1 MSKEIINFKLSD
13 DQYERFI
20 KNNLRGIEKILKAK
34 AIETFSEWEKE
45 LKWSE
50 IESKKWL
57 TSEEA
62 AYYLNIKVSYLRF
75 LVAKKKIEYR
85 KFAGK
90 LEFDIKVLKKYREDK
105 SILFKSVD
113 SDI

>member
-1 MSKEIINFKLSD
+1 MKDENISFFLNDEQFK
-13 DQYERFI
+13 RFM
-20 KNNLRGIEKILKAK
+20 KDHFKGIEKYLMQK
-34 AIETFSEWEKE
+34 AIETFTEWEKQ
-45 LKWSE
+45 LKWQE
-50 IESKKWL
+50 MENKKWL
-57 TSEEA
+57 TSDEA

-75 LVAKKKIEYR
+75 LVNKKKIEYR

-90 LEFDIKVLKKYREDK
+90 LEFDIKVLKSYREEN